1 MPMTENPG
9 SSPGAAADPR
19 GVSTAE
25 ADAQAQ
31 RALLALAGRW
41 QKEKKIHHAVD
52 AYTKVITLDPASA
65 VAGEAREA
73 LLAFARAWEKS
84 GKVYAAANLYHLLAR
99 YYR

>member
-1 MPMTENPG
+1 MTENPG
-9 SSPGAAADPR
+9 SSQSPAADPR
-19 GVSTAE
+19 GISTAE

-31 RALLALAGRW
+31 RALLALAERW
-41 QKEKKIHHAVD
+41 QKEKKVHHAVD
-52 AYTKVITLDPASA
+52 GYTRVITLDPGSA
-65 VAGEAREA
+65 AAGEAREA